1 MHRSMAIMIG
11 LGIGLSSAGWAAR
24 ADEAGSDPHVLVL
37 GQRAGSAAPA
47 PTILRGSVARPATAT
62 AAETASPTQIVAGQQ
77 LWLVDRATGE
87 VQSCLNLQTTT
98 VGVRDIR
105 CTTADLGGYSRTFGP
120 NFHP

>member
-1 MHRSMAIMIG
+1 MCRSMAIMAG
-11 LGIGLSSAGWAAR
+11 LGIGLVSAAAAAW
-24 ADEAGSDPHVLVL
+24 ADEARPVPQVLVL
-37 GQRAGSAAPA
+37 GQRANAPPA
-47 PTILRGSVARPATAT
+47 PLILRGTPAQAKAET
-62 AAETASPTQIVAGQQ
+62 AAETTSQTQVVAGQQ
-77 LWLVDRATGE
+77 LWLIDRATGE